1 MLRLPI
7 HGFAKRVEDTVARA
21 MTFLRARDELAMKG
35 SPPPLPPEPKGAGK
49 NGRQH

>member
-21 MTFLRARDELAMKG
+21 MAVLRARDKLITQRYPPTVQSEVKG
-35 SPPPLPPEPKGAGK
+35 EGK
-49 NGRQH
+49 NGRQ

>member
-21 MTFLRARDELAMKG
+21 MTFLRARDELTTKRYPPTVRSEAKG
-35 SPPPLPPEPKGAGK
+35 EGK
-49 NGRQH
+49 NGRQ